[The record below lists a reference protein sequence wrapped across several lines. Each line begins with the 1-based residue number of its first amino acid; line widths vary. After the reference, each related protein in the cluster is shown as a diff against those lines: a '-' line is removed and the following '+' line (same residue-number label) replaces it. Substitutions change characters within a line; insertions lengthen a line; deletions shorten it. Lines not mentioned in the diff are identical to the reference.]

1 MKIILLKSINGK
13 GNKDQI
19 VSLANGYANF
29 LIKEGSAVPANE
41 ENRKALEARLQAEK
55 EQDIKDTELANKTKK
70 YLETLKIVFTQIALP
85 DGSTKESITKKDVAE
100 ELSKI
105 VNEDNGKV
113 YSYNIEDIRMKPIK
127 QFGLFDIDIK
137 LYKNIK
143 ATLKIEILSI

>member
-1 MKIILLKSINGK
+1 MEIILLKSINGK